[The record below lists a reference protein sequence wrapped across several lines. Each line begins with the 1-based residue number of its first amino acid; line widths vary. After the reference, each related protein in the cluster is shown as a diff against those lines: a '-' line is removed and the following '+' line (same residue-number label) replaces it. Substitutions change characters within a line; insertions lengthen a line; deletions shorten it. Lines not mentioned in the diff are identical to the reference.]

1 MPRTNEMTS
10 SLKVDIDNTAACRVT
25 CEQTLAVFLA
35 LLQVDPVL
43 ACQVRL
49 DVPTE
54 DDFFSR
60 NTQPGPEIIEGLI
73 REGQICALGGT
84 YGVGKSPLLAD
95 ITVHTLSG
103 TAWCGREVQ
112 RRPVIVCDLENP
124 GSVYRWNVKKIAE
137 RLGIPLPCVPEEMDV
152 YLQHDGA
159 PQGNTAT
166 LLQCLERPYDE
177 RFKLLDRALEQKP
190 NALTII
196 DPTELMFPIDKLKG
210 PEILRLYT
218 GFRRLFLNYPRAAVL
233 LTFNLRKRDRRMGR
247 ADLLQAPRDWL
258 DEVSGSGDI
267 MSRSDVR
274 IGMDFHGEDVRVLNG
289 VRRGEE
295 MHPLFVRPVRD
306 SPENLAGF
314 ELVTPDA
321 LNLAV
326 VLTPQQLM
334 HWNNLPDEFRFEEV
348 AGNGIVPRSS
358 LHRLVR
364 KTKSLGILQEFEG
377 GYRKVTP

>member
-1 MPRTNEMTS
+1 M
-10 SLKVDIDNTAACRVT
+10 LACRVK
-25 CEQTLAVFLA
+25 LRDLG
-35 LLQVDPVL
+35 
-43 ACQVRL
+43 
-49 DVPTE
+49 VPTE

-73 REGQICALGGT
+73 REGQICTLGGT

-103 TAWCGREVQ
+103 TAWCGREIQ
-112 RRPVIVCDLENP
+112 RRPVIVFDLENP
-124 GSVYRWNVKKIAE
+124 GSVFRSNVKKIAQ
-137 RLGIPLPCVPEEMDV
+137 RLGMPLPRVPEELDV
-152 YLQHDGA
+152 YLQYDGA

-177 RFKLLDRALEQKP
+177 RFKLLDRALKQKP

-196 DPTELMFPIDKLKG
+196 DLTELMFPIDKVKG

-218 GFRRLFLNYPRAAVL
+218 GFRRLFLKYPRAAVL

-247 ADLLQAPRDWL
+247 ADLLQAPRDWR
-258 DEVSGSGDI
+258 DEVAGSIDI
-267 MSRSDVR
+267 MNRSDCRV
-274 IGMDFHGEDVRVLNG
+274 GMDFHGEDVRVLHG

-295 MHPLFVRPVRD
+295 MHPLIVRPVGD

-321 LNLAV
+321 LNLAAA
-326 VLTPQQLM
+326 LTPQQLT
-334 HWNNLPDEFRFEEV
+334 HWNNLHDEFRFEEV
-348 AGNGIVPRSS
+348 AASGTVPRSS
-358 LHRLVR
+358 LHRLIR
-364 KTKSLGILQEFEG
+364 KTKSLGLLEEFEG
-377 GYRKVTP
+377 GYRKVNS